1 MLKVRKVLLYIF
13 ILASFGIAFFNQ
25 NIYANEESAGETYT
39 NDKSTYEVTIPA
51 FVYFDEY
58 NQSSIDIKGKVSKAH
73 ELTISV
79 NSKNNFKLKN
89 GNQEISYT
97 VKDGDTVVT
106 QNTSWTYPEGNDL
119 SKYENEST
127 FSKSLNLKLNE
138 TGSSGGTYTDNL
150 VFTFIDKEC
159 YELNVGPYVQD
170 DPTESMTDIQFDV
183 YVNDQ
188 KVGNETWSFSHYV
201 PFGSTYRVDNISLT
215 TDQYTYLG
223 EESYV
228 GTINGNTTI
237 DINVQNKY
245 KTITFDAN
253 GGTCSTTSKVYEYG
267 KAYGELPTPTYS
279 DSTVEFKGWYK
290 ADGTLVQKTDTCTS
304 NMTLYAH
311 WSTTATY
318 KLVSGFDFW
327 VNLDSNVT
335 KVVFTYIDAPVGTT
349 VKDLSANG
357 DQSVVGW
364 LDGTTYYVSTQNQY
378 KKVIFNENS
387 SQMFYMHEDITSI
400 DFSNVDTSLVKSMT
414 NMFSATGI
422 ESLDLSNFDTSKV
435 EKMTGMF
442 NYCSKLKSLDLS
454 NFNTENVTA
463 MHGMFEG
470 SSALESITFSE
481 TFNTASVTDMEDM
494 FQDCSSLTT
503 LDLTSFD
510 MRNVV
515 YVMGMFKND
524 NKLSSIYAT
533 SKFDLSNVTQG
544 SNDYQMFDGCT
555 RLPNYNS
562 SYVNKSKAKAVIDDG
577 YIYMDVRT
585 VAFDPN
591 GGECSES
598 PWQVENGFAYN
609 RFGTLP
615 TATKEGYTFGGWY
628 TTQDGGT
635 KVIGDTVIQSES
647 SDITLYAHWIGTS
660 YKLTTGST
668 FNSLIPSNATK
679 VVFTDTVVPD
689 IAVIYDLSA
698 AQDNSVLGYLGVG
711 EDDQNTWYV
720 TTQVS
725 GQKIIFN
732 EDSSSMFNEYSSEI
746 KHRLQYI
753 LFNNNID
760 TSLVTNMSNM
770 FMTCSSLKEL
780 DVTTFITDKVTDMS
794 YMFTSCEDLT
804 NLDVTNFNTS
814 NVTDMSYMFAICN
827 DLTGIDVSKF
837 DTSKVTNMSYMF
849 AACGKLSSL
858 DVTNFVTS
866 SVTDMSNMFISC
878 NTLSTLD
885 LSSFDTT
892 NVTTVVDM
900 FRSCTNLTTVYARMQ
915 SDLEK
920 LKSASNTPENVV
932 FSLKDTSSTENE

>member
-1 MLKVRKVLLYIF
+1 MSPIRKIVLYALV
-13 ILASFGIAFFNQ
+13 LTSFGIAFFNQ
-25 NIYANEESAGETYT
+25 NIYANEDDVTYK
-39 NDKSTYEVTIPA
+39 NDTSTYEVTIP
-51 FVYFDEY
+51 
-58 NQSSIDIKGKVSKAH
+58 SSVSFGDSNETTVDITGSVTKLH
-73 ELTISV
+73 DLTISV
-79 NSKNNFKLKN
+79 KSINDFCLKN
-89 GNQEISYT
+89 GDQSISYT
-97 VKDGDTVVT
+97 VKDGDTSVI
-106 QNTSWTYPEGNDL
+106 QNTSWSYPLGNDL
-119 SKYENEST
+119 TKYENDST
-127 FSKSLNLKLNE
+127 ISKTLNLKLND
-138 TGSSGGTYTDNL
+138 TGSTNGTYSDQL
-150 VFTFIDKEC
+150 VFTFTDKEC
-159 YELNVGPYVQD
+159 YELYVKPNVVD
-170 DPTESMTDIQFDV
+170 DPSESMIDIQFNV
-183 YVNDQ
+183 YVNGQ
-188 KVGNETWSFSHYV
+188 LAGNETWNFYRFA
-201 PFGSTYRVDNISLT
+201 PIGSTYEVKDISLT

-223 EESYV
+223 KESYT

-290 ADGTLVQKTDTCTS
+290 ADGTLVQETDKCTS

-364 LDGTTYYVSTQNQY
+364 LDETTYYVSTQNQY

-414 NMFSATGI
+414 NMFSATGV

-481 TFNTASVTDMEDM
+481 NFNTASVTDMEDM
-494 FQDCSSLTT
+494 FQECSSLTT

-510 MRNVV
+510 MRNAV

-524 NKLSSIYAT
+524 TKLSAVYAT

-544 SNDYQMFDGCT
+544 CNDYQMFDGCT
-555 RLPNYNS
+555 SLPNYNS
-562 SYVNKSKAKAVIDDG
+562 SNVNKSKAKAVIDDG

-585 VAFDPN
+585 VTFDPN
-591 GGECSES
+591 GGECSEN
-598 PWQVENGFAYN
+598 PWQVENGFTYN
-609 RFGTLP
+609 KFGTLP

-698 AQDNSVLGYLGVG
+698 AQDNSVLGYLGVTE
-711 EDDQNTWYV
+711 EDKTTWYV

-725 GQKIIFN
+725 DQKIIFN

-814 NVTDMSYMFAICN
+814 NVTNMTYMFAICN
-827 DLTGIDVSKF
+827 DLTSIDVSKF
-837 DTSKVTNMSYMF
+837 DTSKVANMSYMF

-900 FRSCTNLTTVYARMQ
+900 FRSCANLTTVYARMQ